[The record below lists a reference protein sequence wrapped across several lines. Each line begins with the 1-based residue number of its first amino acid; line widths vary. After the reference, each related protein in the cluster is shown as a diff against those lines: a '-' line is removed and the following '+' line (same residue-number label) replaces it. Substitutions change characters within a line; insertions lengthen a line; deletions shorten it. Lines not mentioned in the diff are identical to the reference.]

1 MIRGPKYIAV
11 QNIPLPLAFKQE
23 PQFCITSIEERKDEL
38 VLHYQIEG
46 RGFSMYTTDIEEF
59 KQLPEKYEIISGGWY
74 GNKGR
79 WSPLERYT
87 GSIICKNVSHFKQVD
102 KEGENYSFNVK
113 KKWFSDTKKLRI
125 ESENVGTVDIECGSI
140 EPQKYAIEIYNK
152 EKEKWVFRSSELSKS
167 LK

>member
-1 MIRGPKYIAV
+1 MHSGPKYIAV

-38 VLHYQIEG
+38 ILHYQIEG
-46 RGFSMYTTDIEEF
+46 RGFSIYTTDIEEF
-59 KQLPEKYEIISGGWY
+59 KQLPNKYEIISGGWY

-87 GSIICKNVSHFKQVD
+87 GSIICKNVSLFKQID
-102 KEGENYSFNVK
+102 KEGEDYSFTVK
-113 KKWFSDTKKLRI
+113 KKWFSTTKLLRV
-125 ESENVGTVDIECGSI
+125 ESESVGKVYIECASI
-140 EPQKYAIEIYNK
+140 EPQEFTIEIYSK
-152 EKEKWVFRSSELSKS
+152 EEEKWVLRSSELSKA